1 MATMAI
7 TTPAGAT
14 TPLPTAGQQP
24 APPLRPRPDIF
35 TAPSGPAPG
44 WLSGGDMATAL
55 TAAVTPAA
63 DTTLRRIAGQQPAP
77 PTRPRRATIT
87 PPFGPV
93 LRWLS
98 GAELITS
105 SATLTPVGNTIPLQ
119 TVGQQRAPPMRRLD
133 DTITPPSGAAVR

>member
-1 MATMAI
+1 M
-7 TTPAGAT
+7 
-14 TPLPTAGQQP
+14 
-24 APPLRPRPDIF
+24 RPRPDIF

-98 GAELITS
+98 GADMATS
-105 SATLTPVGNTIPLQ
+105 AATILTPAGEITPLQ
-119 TVGQQRAPPMRRLD
+119 IAGQQQARPTRL
-133 DTITPPSGAAVR
+133 